1 MRTNIKC
8 SSWMSSLW
16 MVLQRLDLKLQN
28 SNIFVNIY
36 YLLAFDKDT
45 FSILS
50 ILKIFLLNQGG

>member
-1 MRTNIKC
+1 
-8 SSWMSSLW
+8 MSSLW